1 MFDVSNGLP
10 EMIGL
15 ELARRVRARRLLRNL
30 CVDDLAAQIGVSGKT
45 LGTFERTGRGKLD
58 TFVRVLLA
66 FDLTPGLMGVLELPA
81 LTNEREAPYPDT
93 VSRKRAYRK
102 AARRI

>member
-1 MFDVSNGLP
+1 MSDVSNALP

-58 TFVRVLLA
+58 TFVRLLLA

-81 LTNEREAPYPDT
+81 LTNEGQASSPANMP
-93 VSRKRAYRK
+93 RKRAYRK
-102 AARRI
+102 AARRT

>member
-1 MFDVSNGLP
+1 MFDVSNRLP
-10 EMIGL
+10 ETIAL

-30 CVDDLAAQIGVSGKT
+30 CVDDLAAQIGVTGKT

-66 FDLTPGLMGVLELPA
+66 FDLTPGLMRLLEPQTI
-81 LTNEREAPYPDT
+81 TNEGQAPNPAT
-93 VSRKRAYRK
+93 LPRKRAYRK
-102 AARRI
+102 AAGRN